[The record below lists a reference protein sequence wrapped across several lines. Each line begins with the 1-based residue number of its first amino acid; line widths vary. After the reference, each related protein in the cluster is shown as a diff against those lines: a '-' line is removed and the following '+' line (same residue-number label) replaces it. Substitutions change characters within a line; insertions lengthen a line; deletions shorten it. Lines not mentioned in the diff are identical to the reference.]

1 MKFCKAVYKR
11 GKGGERMID
20 KEILMSFNPLFMLAA
35 LLAFEHCDGSFRTK
49 LLLVAANTVLV
60 LWIGYVLWC

>member
-1 MKFCKAVYKR
+1 MN
-11 GKGGERMID
+11 D
-20 KEILMSFNPLFMLAA
+20 KELLMSFNPLFMLAA
-35 LLAFEHCDGSFRTK
+35 LLAFERCDGSFRTK

>member
-1 MKFCKAVYKR
+1 
-11 GKGGERMID
+11 MID
-20 KEILMSFNPLFMLAA
+20 KELLMSFNPLFMLAA
-35 LLAFEHCDGSFRTK
+35 LLAFERCDGSTK

>member
-1 MKFCKAVYKR
+1 
-11 GKGGERMID
+11 MID

-49 LLLVAANTVLV
+49 LLLVAANTALV
-60 LWIGYVLWC
+60 LWIGYVLRC